1 MKAPCLATMLG
12 AVLLVMTTFAYAE
25 DLVAGSPAPRVGLR
39 RRSAIFSAASDAA
52 VREVYSASSRM
63 LIVEVTSSTQAN

>member
-25 DLVAGSPAPRVGLR
+25 GSCRRKPSSKSRTAPKICNLQ
-39 RRSAIFSAASDAA
+39 RSF
-52 VREVYSASSRM
+52 
-63 LIVEVTSSTQAN
+63 